1 MCSAGWEPQPGEK
14 QGGGAE
20 THRTSG
26 EPHLG
31 WNLSSTLPDSVM
43 LLTQSYWAL
52 ISSSEKYREFL
63 LVKLASGLNMKKG
76 QKIRDTLPLIF
87 FPIELLEL
95 WYFGVYRLIDSYS
108 VKSIPLKPQLDDW
121 IPALLHEFSHSV
133 MSNSLWPHGLRHT
146 RLPCPSQTYGVYST
160 HVHRVSDAIQPS
172 HPLSFP
178 SPSIFNPS
186 QHQGIFQWAS
196 SSHQLAKVFEFQP
209 QHQSFQWIFRTDFLL
224 GWTGWISLQSKGLS
238 RVFSNT
244 TVQKHQFFGAQ
255 LSLWSNSHIHTWVSE
270 KP

>member
-14 QGGGAE
+14 QVGGAE

-108 VKSIPLKPQLDDW
+108 VKSTPLKPQLADW
-121 IPALLHEFSHSV
+121 TPALLHEFSRSV
-133 MSNSLWPHGLRHT
+133 VSNSLWPYGLRHT
-146 RLPCPSQTYGVYST
+146 RLPCPSQTYGVYSN
-160 HVHRVSDAIQPS
+160 SLPSIQWCHPTISYYVIPFSFHLQSFPASGYFPKS
-172 HPLSFP
+172 HLHIKWPKYLSFSLSI
-178 SPSIFNPS
+178 SPSSEYSGLI
-186 QHQGIFQWAS
+186 
-196 SSHQLAKVFEFQP
+196 
-209 QHQSFQWIFRTDFLL
+209 SF
-224 GWTGWISLQSKGLS
+224 
-238 RVFSNT
+238 
-244 TVQKHQFFGAQ
+244 
-255 LSLWSNSHIHTWVSE
+255 
-270 KP
+270 